1 MSAPENKPENWILKY
16 HRTWQEVPSYFLLQS
31 ASCQSQLLP
40 GLSVVKGPGKAA
52 IELVKNPSPP
62 HSLCLEDFEDIFSTS
77 FPQVDTSLVPSPRA
91 PSPSLSPP
99 SMSKGKKTHAFLRGS
114 NSLDPTMKVAF
125 YRSRVTSYSYP
136 PTSRPGNDQYSR
148 GHRQSFTHSQM
159 MSPSRYFI
167 NHSLFVRTL
176 HCRGL

>member
-16 HRTWQEVPSYFLLQS
+16 HRTWRGVPSYFLPQS

-52 IELVKNPSPP
+52 TELVNNPSPP
-62 HSLCLEDFEDIFSTS
+62 HSLCLEGSEDISTS
-77 FPQVDTSLVPSPRA
+77 FPWVDTSLVPSPCA
-91 PSPSLSPP
+91 LSPSLGPP
-99 SMSKGKKTHAFLRGS
+99 SMSKGQKTHAVLRGS
-114 NSLDPTMKVAF
+114 SSLDPTMKVAF

-136 PTSRPGNDQYSR
+136 PTSRPWNGQYSS
-148 GHRQSFTHSQM
+148 GHLQSSTHSQM

-167 NHSLFVRTL
+167 SHSLFVRTL